1 MNAPVKS
8 WMTATVLLIALAP
21 GVACLELTG
30 GMRAG
35 AGGSLLYGGW
45 VDGLR
50 DELAGLGAATVRGQ
64 PYLSWRVGGWIETP
78 LRDRLSLRLE
88 PGLGMVGGALLASDG
103 YDALAGVW
111 AIELE
116 LPVLAVTRLRLP
128 AGSLVLGAGPLVS
141 VAVPVM
147 QTWNDGITW
156 YEDRLTV
163 VLAGLGAAVGVG
175 YALPVGPGS
184 ITFDLRLLATMISLG
199 FPAIDGMLNAAS
211 LELTAGWEFGPRGE
225 P

>member
-1 MNAPVKS
+1 
-8 WMTATVLLIALAP
+8 MTVFVLLVALAP
-21 GVACLELTG
+21 GVPCLELTG

-45 VDGLR
+45 IGGLR
-50 DELAGLGAATVRGQ
+50 DELAGLGAATVREQ

-78 LRDRLSLRLE
+78 LGDRLSIRLE

-128 AGSLVLGAGPLVS
+128 AGSLVLGAGPLVC

-184 ITFDLRLLATMISLG
+184 ITFDLRLLATMISLA